1 MLPAFPFVLGP
12 AQSGHRY
19 QGITRIAEGG
29 MGAVYSGHRLT
40 GDHPPVAIKLLI
52 DRSEKMAARFEREI
66 AVAEGLDHPHIV
78 RTLDHGCDVRFG
90 PFIVMELLTGRTL
103 DEALSGRPYG
113 RLATEETAAIVSQI
127 CGALIYAQS
136 RALVHRDI
144 KTENVFVCS
153 ENPFY
158 LKIMDFGIARAFDAD
173 EKGIGPRKKLTEAG
187 IAVGTFRYIAP
198 EQCLGRPGLASDVYA
213 LGVMTYLMI
222 EGRYPFPD
230 HLNEPEDLVAWHLHG
245 APEPMTACRAP
256 ALQDMVLKMLAKK
269 PKERPNPDEIRK
281 HLNEILNPASP
292 PVPASPFS
300 DAETVRITGPVPLA
314 EAVTIRHQTPGM
326 AGFHPKAV
334 PVIQLRAVEAI
345 PQVIAN
351 SDTDRTVKT
360 QDAPPPP
367 NWTPRA
373 ASGEIAP
380 DSPPASDKV
389 IVAWDTLRPRR
400 AGASH
405 SILVFVLLLL
415 TGWIRKLVGN
425 RE

>member
-1 MLPAFPFVLGP
+1 
-12 AQSGHRY
+12 
-19 QGITRIAEGG
+19 
-29 MGAVYSGHRLT
+29 MGAVYRGHRLAA
-40 GDHPPVAIKLLI
+40 DHPPVAIKLLI

-103 DEALSGRPYG
+103 DEVLGGRPYG
-113 RLATEETAAIVSQI
+113 RLAAEETAAIVSQI
-127 CGALIYAQS
+127 CGALVYAQS

-144 KTENVFVCS
+144 KPENIFIRG
-153 ENPFY
+153 EDPWR
-158 LKIMDFGIARAFDAD
+158 LKVMDFGIARAFDAD

-230 HLNEPEDLVAWHLHG
+230 HLSEPEDFVAWHFHG
-245 APEPMTACRAP
+245 IPRPMTECRSP
-256 ALQDMVLKMLAKK
+256 VLQDLVLKMLAKK
-269 PKERPNPDEIRK
+269 PKERPRPDEIRK
-281 HLNEILNPASP
+281 HVNDILNPASP
-292 PVPASPFS
+292 PVPASPIS
-300 DAETVRITGPVPLA
+300 DAETVRITGPIPLA
-314 EAVTIRHQTPGM
+314 EAETIRHQAPGM

-334 PVIQLRAVEAI
+334 PVIQLRSVEAI
-345 PQVIAN
+345 PQAIAN
-351 SDTDRTVKT
+351 PDADRTVKT

-373 ASGEIAP
+373 ASGEIARH
-380 DSPPASDKV
+380 SPPAPDKV
-389 IVAWDTLRPRR
+389 IVAWDALKPRR
-400 AGASH
+400 PEASH

-415 TGWIRKLVGN
+415 AGWIRKLVRN